1 MKCILIIVV
10 SYFLCTFFFKSIL
23 FCASWYRLHD
33 QQIFCIL
40 FRHFIFYFLQ
50 FFFFPCIVHFVDLIV
65 KRLSSWRARLP
76 TRDHFSFFVFYQQ
89 HLEVSFFMVFQ
100 SNSKY
105 NFFVRSLCYS
115 QFKSEFLIRFWNLVP

>member
-50 FFFFPCIVHFVDLIV
+50 FFFFSCIVHFVDLIV

-76 TRDHFSFFVFYQQ
+76 TRDHFRFLFFINNILKLAFLWSFKVIPNIISSCVRCAI
-89 HLEVSFFMVFQ
+89 LSLKVSFLLGFG
-100 SNSKY
+100 
-105 NFFVRSLCYS
+105 
-115 QFKSEFLIRFWNLVP
+115 I